1 MSKKLKETMVD
12 EITIYPPKKNESK
25 QNKKWDDVLKHLPK
39 HEFLLCLV
47 APPRSGKSTTILNLI
62 YNPKINYKN
71 RFDNIIYI
79 SPSLMGDKT
88 LEAVRKDVDIQKFTN
103 EKDLENIDVLLDE
116 IMKQQLESKE
126 SLLLILD
133 DMVGNLKSK
142 KIGMLSSR
150 YRHYN
155 MSIILVSQNYRM
167 LDSVSRNSASHWIM
181 FRSENLKERSKIN
194 EELSSFPDFMKH
206 YLESTEKRYNFLY
219 ADINDQRLMK
229 NFNEVLWE
237 RK

>member
-1 MSKKLKETMVD
+1 
-12 EITIYPPKKNESK
+12 
-25 QNKKWDDVLKHLPK
+25 
-39 HEFLLCLV
+39 
-47 APPRSGKSTTILNLI
+47 
-62 YNPKINYKN
+62 
-71 RFDNIIYI
+71 
-79 SPSLMGDKT
+79 MGDKT
-88 LEAVRKDVDIQKFTN
+88 LEAVRKDIDIQKFTN

-150 YRHYN
+150 FRHFGL
-155 MSIILVSQNYRM
+155 SLVIVSQSYKL
-167 LDSVSRNSASHWIM
+167 LDTVSRNSASHWIF
-181 FRSENLKERSKIN
+181 FRSENVKERSKIN

-219 ADINDQRLMK
+219 ADINEQRLMK